1 MDEVSKKILKRN
13 EAEANLIAGDILLGV
28 SVLSIFFT
36 FILPFFLLAGP
47 EINEFSL
54 PYSIADNL
62 IRILIFI
69 VIRYKKGQGKF
80 IKWGVVVYFM
90 IFPLFLSILYMR
102 MLWLLYAIPVLVISR
117 YYSVKSV
124 IFTGIATCISM
135 IASVIVYAKVSIMMG
150 NIDPFYVEILK
161 ETDVHLNVEYYSLS
175 NGLSRIYDSVDF
187 PGTYKV
193 IIFETMIQIIL
204 MVLVTFI
211 MANISIHGRRIIDVE
226 IAAVAAEAKAQSMDE
241 IERSLKEA
249 EDANK
254 AKTDF
259 LFNMSHDIRTPM
271 NAILGFVDIAEKNM
285 DDPERV
291 EDCLVKM
298 KHSSVQLL
306 NLINDVLE
314 LSRIE
319 AGQTEIKME
328 ANDVRMTTS
337 GLLDVFEPLLKKKNI
352 LFENDI
358 KIEEHYFAKIDSH
371 HINQIVFNIVSNAIK
386 YSKEN
391 GKVCCL
397 LEEIPS
403 EKENETVYKWTV
415 SDDGMGMSEE
425 FVKHAFERFSRE
437 QNTTTSGIEGTG
449 LGLAMVNDLVNLMNG
464 QISINSEKGVG
475 TTISFEIPCELC
487 DEKEIPKHKRIGN
500 TVDFKGKKILVVED
514 NELNREILKDYLER
528 YEIIVDEAV
537 NGQDCIA
544 KIKEKGPNYYFV
556 ILMDIQMPVMN
567 GYEATNEIRKA
578 YPNSKIP
585 IIAVSANAFEEDR
598 RKSREKGMDN
608 HIAKP
613 INMDELMEV
622 LEMMN
627 EEMNN

>member
-13 EAEANLIAGDILLGV
+13 EAEANLIAGEILLGV

-285 DDPERV
+285 DNPERV

-358 KIEEHYFAKIDSH
+358 RIEEHYFAKIDSH

>member
-161 ETDVHLNVEYYSLS
+161 ETDIHLNVEYYSLS

-403 EKENETVYKWTV
+403 ENENETVYKWTV